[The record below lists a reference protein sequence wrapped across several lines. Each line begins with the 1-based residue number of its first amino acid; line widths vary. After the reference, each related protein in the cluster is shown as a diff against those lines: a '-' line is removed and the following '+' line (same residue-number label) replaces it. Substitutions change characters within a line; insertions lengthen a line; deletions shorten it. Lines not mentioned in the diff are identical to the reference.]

1 MRRFRLMNYKERG
14 LRCIPTGQ
22 TKGGTC
28 DRPQVTLFKEFYAIQ
43 RIPHGSTNSQP
54 GRERMPGMDA
64 SAGTEIFAGNPQSGY
79 SAADLAVRFGG
90 ELRGCEDR
98 RITGA
103 QSIQKA
109 GPQDITF
116 AADEQNLQLLK
127 KTLAAAALV
136 SRDLA
141 GKVERPENDLTL
153 IVVSDPFQTF
163 IEVLREF
170 RPMRAAEPV
179 SISAQAWVHPSVQFG
194 EGCQIHPGVSIG
206 AETQIGARC
215 TLHPGVVIGPNCK
228 LGDDCE
234 IYPNAVLYAGV
245 QVGSRVIIHANAVL
259 GADGFG
265 YRFREG
271 RFHKIPHL
279 GWVSIE
285 DDVEIGAGT
294 TIDRGMIGATV
305 IGEGTKLDN
314 LVMIGHNCELGKHNA
329 FASQVG
335 LAGSVTTGD
344 YVRCAGQVGI
354 ADHVHLGTAA
364 VFGAKAGIHKDME
377 GGKSYLGA
385 PATEEQDQMRI
396 LMAVR
401 KVPDLRAQMRQL
413 EKQLAQLQEQVAGL
427 QQSSSV
433 PSEG

>member
-1 MRRFRLMNYKERG
+1 MPATE
-14 LRCIPTGQ
+14 
-22 TKGGTC
+22 
-28 DRPQVTLFKEFYAIQ
+28 
-43 RIPHGSTNSQP
+43 RIP
-54 GRERMPGMDA
+54 GMET
-64 SAGTEIFAGNPQSGY
+64 SATKQEIGGY
-79 SAADLAVRFGG
+79 SAADLAHRFGG
-90 ELRGCEDR
+90 EVRGPNSR

-109 GPQDITF
+109 GPNDLTF
-116 AADEQNLQLLK
+116 ASDVKNLQLLK

-136 SRDLA
+136 SPDQAQGIDVL
-141 GKVERPENDLTL
+141 NQDLTL
-153 IVVSDPFQTF
+153 IVVSDPFETF

-170 RPMRAAEPV
+170 RPEHSPDRV
-179 SISAQAWVHPSVQFG
+179 DISPNAWIHPTVRYG

-206 AETQIGARC
+206 AGVQIGNRC
-215 TLHPGVVIGPNCK
+215 IIHPGVVIGAGCK
-228 LGDDCE
+228 LGDDCQL
-234 IYPNAVLYAGV
+234 YPNAVLYAGV
-245 QVGSRVIIHANAVL
+245 QIGSRVIVHANAVI

-265 YRFREG
+265 YRFKDG
-271 RFHKIPHL
+271 QFHKIPHL
-279 GWVSIE
+279 GWVEIC
-285 DDVEIGAGT
+285 DDVEVGAAT

-377 GGKSYLGA
+377 AGKTYLGA

-396 LMAVR
+396 MMSLR
-401 KVPDLRAQMRQL
+401 KVPELRAQFRQL
-413 EKQLAQLQEQVAGL
+413 EKQVADL
-427 QQSSSV
+427 QQQLIRLQHPETGPQSS
-433 PSEG
+433 

>member
-1 MRRFRLMNYKERG
+1 MDTSV
-14 LRCIPTGQ
+14 IA
-22 TKGGTC
+22 GG
-28 DRPQVTLFKEFYAIQ
+28 VGE
-43 RIPHGSTNSQP
+43 
-54 GRERMPGMDA
+54 
-64 SAGTEIFAGNPQSGY
+64 Y
-79 SAADLAVRFGG
+79 SVADLAHRFGG
-90 ELRGCEDR
+90 EIRGRNDR
-98 RITGA
+98 KITGA

-109 GPQDITF
+109 GPHDLTF
-116 AADEQNLQLLK
+116 AADDKNLKLLK

-136 SRDLA
+136 S
-141 GKVERPENDLTL
+141 PEQANGLENLSEGLSL
-153 IVVSDPFQTF
+153 IVVSDPFETF

-170 RPMRAAEPV
+170 RPAHSQDQV
-179 SISAQAWVHPSVQFG
+179 DISPNAWIHPTVQFG
-194 EGCQIHPGVSIG
+194 EGCHVHPGVSIG
-206 AETQIGARC
+206 AGAQIGSRC
-215 TLHPGVVIGPNCK
+215 TIHPGVVIGASCR
-228 LGDDCE
+228 LGDDCQ

-245 QVGSRVIIHANAVL
+245 QVGSRVIIHANAVI

-265 YRFREG
+265 YRFKDG

-285 DDVEIGAGT
+285 DDVEIGAAT
-294 TIDRGMIGATV
+294 TVDRGMIGPTV

-377 GGKSYLGA
+377 AGKTYLGA

-396 LMAVR
+396 MMSLR
-401 KVPDLRAQMRQL
+401 KVPELRAQFRLL
-413 EKQLAQLQEQVAGL
+413 EKQIADL
-427 QQSSSV
+427 QQQMILLQHPEVTQPDSGTEDS
-433 PSEG
+433 